1 MSSLDA
7 VNTLQGYSSDSQ
19 DPRTNKVT
27 AALNPLDPYRTGLD
41 VWAHAA
47 TSLIATD
54 AAEAGS
60 TQFRVNATAH
70 SAKIGDIIRFTS
82 GTHSGL
88 ECPVL
93 VVSANYFD
101 LSLTLSANVGTGDTF
116 EIRRRTSLSV
126 SSTGGLSLAD
136 GAKVQ
141 GLYPDA
147 SLSLSNPIP
156 FAGKDVF
163 SGQTRV
169 PVVFNN
175 LGFDFLLSTPVDPN
189 LGFPYFRAGTG
200 EAYSLVASPDDTKGN
215 ARYINMDATT
225 RGIFVQGNVAH
236 DSADSYNPISE
247 GGYALNSGITW
258 PTAVTGGDRVRAF
271 YDLQGFKHVKDHS
284 QTNGGTDLT
293 ALNTTYNNVTTTA
306 SSADVTTL
314 GYRNADL
321 YFAIQSGGVGTHYVT
336 ITVQGKIGAS
346 YFTSRCGYLGKLIY
360 EDTATATKQFI
371 HLRFPCPDADAMRVT
386 ITATNTTA
394 VLTFTVSE
402 AHLRLST

>member
-1 MSSLDA
+1 MTNPESQKVDNNLLASYKVAVDKDTNDIERQLVGLDFGTVDGNGVWTPSRVSA
-7 VNTLQGYSSDSQ
+7 S
-19 DPRTNKVT
+19 
-27 AALNPLDPYRTGLD
+27 NPLPTS
-41 VWAHAA
+41 AA
-47 TSLIATD
+47 I
-54 AAEAGS
+54 
-60 TQFRVNATAH
+60 V
-70 SAKIGDIIRFTS
+70 
-82 GTHSGL
+82 
-88 ECPVL
+88 
-93 VVSANYFD
+93 
-101 LSLTLSANVGTGDTF
+101 
-116 EIRRRTSLSV
+116 
-126 SSTGGLSLAD
+126 D

-141 GLYPDA
+141 GLYADA

-175 LGFDFLLSTPVDPN
+175 IGIDFLLVTPVDPN
-189 LGFPYFRAGTG
+189 LAFPNFRAGTG
-200 EAYSLVASPDDTKGN
+200 EAFSLVASPDDTKGN
-215 ARYINMDATT
+215 SRYINMDATT

-247 GGYALNSGITW
+247 GGYALNTGITW
-258 PTAVTGGDRVRAF
+258 PTAVTGGRRVRAF
-271 YDLQGFKHVKDHS
+271 YDLQGFKHIKDHS
-284 QTNGGTDLT
+284 QTNGGTDLS

-336 ITVQGKIGAS
+336 ITVQGKISSS

-371 HLRFPCPDADAMRVT
+371 HLRFPCPDADAVRVT